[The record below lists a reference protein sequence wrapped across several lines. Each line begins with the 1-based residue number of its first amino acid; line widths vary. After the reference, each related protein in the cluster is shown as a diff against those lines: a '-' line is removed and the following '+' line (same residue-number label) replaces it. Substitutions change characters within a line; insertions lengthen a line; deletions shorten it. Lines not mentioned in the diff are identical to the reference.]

1 MKRYILRANFDI
13 GNIESRE
20 ENGRI
25 MVDVPM
31 LSNGKLNYG
40 LSHVKKILY
49 KENVYPSEI
58 GFDIM
63 LFATMVYMA
72 DTRIERAVHGQE
84 SWTREIQLEI
94 PVSNV
99 ELWDSQISTV
109 SVCLNFLQEIS
120 GKSHCLAERGNLV
133 IRRKKEKKQTSLIR
147 YCYSRVEWTVS

>member
-58 GFDIM
+58 EIGR
-63 LFATMVYMA
+63 ASC
-72 DTRIERAVHGQE
+72 RERV
-84 SWTREIQLEI
+84 
-94 PVSNV
+94 
-99 ELWDSQISTV
+99 
-109 SVCLNFLQEIS
+109 
-120 GKSHCLAERGNLV
+120 
-133 IRRKKEKKQTSLIR
+133 
-147 YCYSRVEWTVS
+147 